1 MKKGYVYILANHRN
15 GTIYTGVTS
24 NLIKRVYEHRT
35 HAAKGFTSR
44 YGVTKL
50 VFYEGPL
57 EIYTAISREKQIKNW
72 RRAWKLA
79 LVEENNPFWKDLYLG
94 IL

>member
-44 YGVTKL
+44 YSVTKL

-57 EIYTAISREKQIKNW
+57 EIYTAISREKQIKNG

-79 LVEENNPFWKDLYLG
+79 LVEENNPFWKDLYLR